1 FTLGANIGTCITALL
16 AATAVSGEMA
26 IFALQIALV
35 HLSYNLL
42 AVITIFGV
50 PFLRNLPLVMAEKLA
65 ELAAVKRRIAFGYVS
80 TVFFF
85 LPGSLIYATS

>member
-1 FTLGANIGTCITALL
+1 TALL

-42 AVITIFGV
+42 AVITIFCL
-50 PFLRNLPLVMAEKLA
+50 PFLRNVPLVMAEKLA